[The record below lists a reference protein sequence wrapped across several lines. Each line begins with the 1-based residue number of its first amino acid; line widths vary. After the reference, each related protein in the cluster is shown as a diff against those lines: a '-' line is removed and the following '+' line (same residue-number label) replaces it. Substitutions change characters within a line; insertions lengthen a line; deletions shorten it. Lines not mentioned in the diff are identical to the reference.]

1 MNLLP
6 SLTKL
11 YLSPK
16 PVTFIFVNFTV
27 SDLTSIRQL
36 PVQLLVLSST
46 PNLITVILS
55 AIHSLSLNY
64 PVSNRSRTFLLVLLL
79 KLKVLSSLA
88 SYALSTGS
96 GSLNTLNTSSSRSFV
111 RSLLRA
117 GVQPTLDPS
126 AETFMSVQCASP
138 GRGGELVGVC
148 GVCASCV
155 GWRKG

>member
-1 MNLLP
+1 MQMATSPLKEERKFLVE
-6 SLTKL
+6 
-11 YLSPK
+11 LS
-16 PVTFIFVNFTV
+16 I
-27 SDLTSIRQL
+27 DRL
-36 PVQLLVLSST
+36 
-46 PNLITVILS
+46 
-55 AIHSLSLNY
+55 
-64 PVSNRSRTFLLVLLL
+64 
-79 KLKVLSSLA
+79 
-88 SYALSTGS
+88 
-96 GSLNTLNTSSSRSFV
+96 V